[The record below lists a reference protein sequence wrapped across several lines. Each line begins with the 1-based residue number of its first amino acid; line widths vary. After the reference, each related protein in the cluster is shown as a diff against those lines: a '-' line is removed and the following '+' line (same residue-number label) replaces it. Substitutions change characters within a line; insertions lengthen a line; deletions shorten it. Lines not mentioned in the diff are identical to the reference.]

1 MNIKLTFFS
10 GLLSLFSCLAAWGGE
25 NATVTLAKSADG
37 KTLTITA
44 SGDITNYS
52 ETIHETSYSFNSTAV
67 GKVFTL
73 EPEGNYKSVTDGTAY
88 VSSSS
93 YFKEI
98 QGEMTEIDDFT
109 NQKNYF
115 STSTAQ
121 SWTQK
126 AFAEAYTYSR
136 NNPVEGTN
144 NTKYWT
150 TNETPKKVDENTEIT
165 NDICVASSYNQDWD
179 LREWV
184 DGSDNGDNYYKSI
197 SGDGLNNYITT
208 TTTYTAKQTFYYS
221 TDGGSTFTKVEDGQ
235 TFVYNES
242 YNYYTVASST
252 YQPYTDDEKAAWV
265 TNDNSGFV
273 TTNTTTSDMT
283 FEQMLKAEMKNGS
296 YEKIVFVKADGAES
310 LIITPEIANT
320 LVYPD
325 GSEYSSLKEL
335 DLQATTITT
344 FEGAFVLKDNNNN
357 NKTITHPNILRL
369 PSSTQTTIASGHL
382 NFTSLNGLTLLDISA
397 LNLTDE
403 KVGYLPTNYGSSNFN
418 VLDMKNLDS
427 ERLKERWGAKYFN
440 VFSPKETVEGE
451 PSEINVFVRTLSTLE
466 LAGNAS
472 GYVNVVVSSN
482 DPNIFGSVDNMKT
495 FMTKVNG
502 ITGIKNLVL
511 AKVATHGSQT
521 YDITNLTNNE
531 VIRIIMP
538 DNQNLETVTNASHNP
553 ILQSYISKTL
563 GWGTNAKNIEVIKV
577 FTPGDLARISSAH
590 YYSSDID
597 NAYWQEYHGEL
608 NADDI
613 GFLENV
619 KNDRLNLAKATYQ
632 DDAMKEKI
640 LHQFSNENI
649 KYLALPDFGT
659 EPTDP
664 LYNDLFENCK
674 NLKAVG
680 QYVSDK
686 EKLNVNTEEEGALNV
701 YTKEEGAVR
710 YITEMLSGLTN
721 QNRNIKY
728 AKISGTL
735 KAEDIFASGS
745 NSKIDADGHAY
756 FTPEVN
762 EYAYSQTRTMGAA
775 QVDGETLSDG
785 ALNNVNLVALD
796 LSDATFSHIEDMTL
810 SALNILGSTA
820 KEVKIPTHESVTELP
835 ADFLNFSGCTIDNI
849 CIPGN
854 IKKIHARAFQSC
866 NLKYIWTTGTDENIK
881 YDNGAMC
888 IQSDKTLSKTYE
900 KGAELAYGTYTFS
913 PNLEFI
919 GSYAFSGSTNVHDV
933 YMLGENAPECLVN
946 AFSTVSYVAN
956 NAYADFEGAVN
967 REVYRNSGYAFMTV
981 LHFPSTCTDNE
992 AKLYTDITREYSLAS
1007 DETDDKGKT
1016 KYYPTQAEWNRS
1028 FVQGTTGYLWN
1039 AYCAKRNGLTDKA
1052 QAFYENSKS
1061 TNGINI
1067 SYVTSRPQTEYQ
1079 TESNKLY
1086 ETNDYENKSKS
1097 VFYDTDVTNTVASES
1112 LEYDKTLYAKDY
1124 RGWHQFVLTSYT
1136 STGTVPTYSKDFSDF
1151 SDNEWWTI
1159 CEPFPLTA
1167 GELKKVFGNEVKLVK
1182 LISVTRDVANQKI
1195 ILNFGENLVSGKN
1208 AYVNDY
1214 GYTLEAGVPYLI
1226 KPALEKGWTVD
1237 SRLLKYEQSDEA
1249 HGASRFAPKTAGELQ
1264 TILKDGKYTVDA
1276 IVINNTGENK
1286 ELTQT
1291 REDGKEIHTNLNY
1304 TMLGTF
1310 YLHYLPKY
1318 CYFLGWDSKTEKVTF
1333 YWKNNDVQM
1342 GELSWNPY
1350 TAVIVPNYVNKG
1362 FITPNGTFET
1372 VHYAYSDNGN
1382 GEIGINDDY
1391 KGTTPS
1397 NSKRM
1402 ALSFD
1407 YIEDDDSVTSI
1418 ENIHFDGNEIYGTD
1432 IYNINGQLVRKNS
1445 DASNLSKGIYI
1456 INGKKHIV
1464 K

>member
-1 MNIKLTFFS
+1 MRNRGGGKSTVSATF
-10 GLLSLFSCLAAWGGE
+10 
-25 NATVTLAKSADG
+25 TKSDEG
-37 KTLTITA
+37 KTLTITGK
-44 SGDITNYS
+44 GDLTNFS
-52 ETIHETSYSFNSTAV
+52 EKTTITSYTFNESAE
-67 GKVFTL
+67 GKVFTTTDNT
-73 EPEGNYKSVTDGTAY
+73 NYSSVKENDNYSTNTAY
-88 VSSSS
+88 
-93 YFKEI
+93 Y
-98 QGEMTEIDDFT
+98 
-109 NQKNYF
+109 
-115 STSTAQ
+115 
-121 SWTQK
+121 K
-126 AFAEAYTYSR
+126 AL
-136 NNPVEGTN
+136 V
-144 NTKYWT
+144 
-150 TNETPKKVDENTEIT
+150 
-165 NDICVASSYNQDWD
+165 
-179 LREWV
+179 
-184 DGSDNGDNYYKSI
+184 
-197 SGDGLNNYITT
+197 TT
-208 TTTYTAKQTFYYS
+208 TQINNLLESTIIDSKYTLYSWNGAKLESQPLYASNANSTEGGNLTYV
-221 TDGGSTFTKVEDGQ
+221 TKVESSWGIPTEGTYYVYEDENGKWTTTWDNKKYTALSRQDMIEEGFIIAETKFKTKVNIYMSLDG
-235 TFVYNES
+235 TESNLTTLTAGTEYTYNS
-242 YNYYTVASST
+242 SATYYTGEVSYVE
-252 YQPYTDDEKAAWV
+252 YQDTESWITA
-265 TNDNSGFV
+265 DNSGFV

-369 PSSTQTTIASGHL
+369 PSSTQTTIDSGHL

-403 KVGYLPTNYGSSNFN
+403 QVGYLPTNYGSSNFN

-427 ERLKERWGAKYFN
+427 ENLKERWGAKYFN
-440 VFSPKETVEGE
+440 VFSPKETAEGE

-577 FTPGDLARISSAH
+577 FTPGDLAKISSAH

-613 GFLENV
+613 DFLENV
-619 KNDRLNLAKATYQ
+619 KNDRLNLAKATYP
-632 DDAMKEKI
+632 DDIDSEQR
-640 LHQFSNENI
+640 LHQFSNDNI
-649 KYLALPDFGT
+649 EYLAWPDFGT
-659 EPTDP
+659 EPTEP
-664 LYNDLFENCK
+664 LYKDLFENCE

-680 QYVSDK
+680 QYVSAK
-686 EKLNVNTEEEGALNV
+686 EKLNVN
-701 YTKEEGAVR
+701 TKEEGAVR
-710 YITEMLSGLTN
+710 YITEMLSDLTDKN
-721 QNRNIKY
+721 TKIKY

-735 KAEDIFASGS
+735 KAEDIFASG
-745 NSKIDADGHAY
+745 NNAKIDADGHAY
-756 FTPEVN
+756 FTPEVD

-775 QVDGETLSDG
+775 QVDKETLSDG
-785 ALNNVNLVALD
+785 ALNNVNLIALD

-835 ADFLNFSGCTIDNI
+835 ADFLNISGCTIEKI

-854 IKKIHARAFQSC
+854 IKKIHARAFYATP
-866 NLKYIWTTGTDENIK
+866 LKYIWTTGDDANVK
-881 YDNGAMC
+881 YDNGAKYLL
-888 IQSDKTLSKTYE
+888 SDNTTLSDTYE
-900 KGAELAYGTYTFS
+900 DGATMKYGTFTFS

-919 GSYAFSGSTNVHDV
+919 GSYAFGGSINVHDV
-933 YMLGENAPECLVN
+933 YMLGRKAPVCLVD

-956 NAYADFEGAVN
+956 NSYMTFNGTVN
-967 REVYRNSGYAFMTV
+967 REAYKNTEYAFMTV
-981 LHFPSTCTDNE
+981 LHFPSTCTDDE
-992 AKLYTDITREYSLAS
+992 AKLYTDITREYSIAS
-1007 DETDDKGKT
+1007 DEMDDKGKT
-1016 KYYPTQAEWNRS
+1016 VYYPTQAEWNRS

-1039 AYCAKRNGLTDKA
+1039 AYCAVRNGLSGSA
-1052 QAFYENSKS
+1052 QCFYENSKCE
-1061 TNGINI
+1061 TGINI
-1067 SYVTSRPQTEYQ
+1067 NYVTGRSQSEYQ
-1079 TESNKLY
+1079 TLSNKYY
-1086 ETNDYENKSKS
+1086 EKNDYAGKDKC
-1097 VFYDTDVTNTVASES
+1097 VFYNTATEGSEK
-1112 LEYDKTLYAKDY
+1112 LAYDEKLYDNDY
-1124 RGWHQFVLTSYT
+1124 RGWHQFVLTSY
-1136 STGTVPTYSKDFSDF
+1136 SYTGKTPKYKKDFSDF
-1151 SDNEWWTI
+1151 KDNEWWTI

-1167 GELKKVFGNEVKLVK
+1167 DELKQVFGDEVKLVK
-1182 LISVTRDVANQKI
+1182 LVSVTRNVAGKAI
-1195 ILNFGENLVSGKN
+1195 TLNFGKNLVSGEG
-1208 AYVNDY
+1208 AYVNQS
-1214 GYTLEAGVPYLI
+1214 GYTMEAGVPYLI
-1226 KPALEKGWTVD
+1226 KPALAEGWTVD
-1237 SRLLKYEQSDEA
+1237 SRVLEYTQDNTTNDV
-1249 HGASRFAPKTAGELQ
+1249 SRFAPKTADELQ
-1264 TILKDGKYTVDA
+1264 NLLSAGKYTVDA
-1276 IVINNTGENK
+1276 IVINNTGDSQEPTIEK
-1286 ELTQT
+1286 
-1291 REDGKEIHTNLNY
+1291 DGHEVHTNLTY
-1304 TMLGTF
+1304 TMIGTF
-1310 YLHYLPKY
+1310 YLHYMPKY
-1318 CYFLGWDSKTEKVTF
+1318 CYFLGWDSKTNSVTF
-1333 YWKNNDVQM
+1333 YWKNNDVQK

-1350 TAVIVPNYVNKG
+1350 TAVIVPNYVDNG

-1372 VHYAYSDNGN
+1372 VHYAYSDNG
-1382 GEIGINDDY
+1382 EIGINDDY
-1391 KGTTPS
+1391 KGTTTS

>member
-1 MNIKLTFFS
+1 MLCR
-10 GLLSLFSCLAAWGGE
+10 LGGE
-25 NATVTLAKSADG
+25 NANVTLTKSDDG

-52 ETIHETSYSFNSTAV
+52 KTIHETSYSFNSTAV
-67 GKVFTL
+67 GNVFTL
-73 EPEGNYKSVTDGTAY
+73 VSEGNYQSVTDGTAY

-93 YFKEI
+93 YYKEI
-98 QGEMTEIDDFT
+98 QGEKTEIQNFI

-115 STSTAQ
+115 YTSTEQ

-126 AFAEAYTYSR
+126 AIDEAYTYMR
-136 NNPVEGTN
+136 NNQIDE
-144 NTKYWT
+144 TKYWT
-150 TNETPKKVDENTEIT
+150 IGTPKKVDGNTPIT
-165 NDICVASSYNQDWD
+165 NNICVASSSTDWD

-184 DGSDNGDNYYKSI
+184 NNTGDIDKYYKSI
-197 SGDGLNNYITT
+197 SGDDLNDYITT
-208 TTTYTAKQTFYYS
+208 TTTYTASQTFYYS
-221 TDGGSTFTKVEDGQ
+221 TDGGSTLTKVEKGQ

-242 YNYYTVASST
+242 YKYYTVASST
-252 YQPYTDDEKAAWV
+252 YEAYTDDEKAAWV
-265 TNDNSGFV
+265 TNDNSGFI
-273 TTNTTTSDMT
+273 TTAQIEKNMT
-283 FEQMLKAEMKNGS
+283 FVQMLAANMKSGS

-310 LIITPEIANT
+310 LIINPEIANT

-335 DLQATTITT
+335 DLKETTITT
-344 FEGAFVLKDNNNN
+344 FEGAFVLKDNYNN

-369 PSSTQTTIASGHL
+369 PSSTQTTIGSGHL
-382 NFTSLNGLTLLDISA
+382 NFTSLNGLSLLDISA

-403 KVGYLPTNYGSSNFN
+403 QVGYLTTNYGNSNFN
-418 VLDMKNLDS
+418 VLDKKNLDS
-427 ERLKERWGAKYFN
+427 ESLKNKKRWGEKSFN
-440 VFSPKETVEGE
+440 VFSPKETAESE
-451 PSEINVFVRTLSTLE
+451 PSEINVFVGTLSTLD
-466 LAGNAS
+466 LVGNAS

-482 DPNIFGSVDNMKT
+482 DGNSVGSVENMKT

-502 ITGIKNLVL
+502 VTGIKNLVL
-511 AKVATHGSQT
+511 AKVATYGSQN
-521 YDITNLTNNE
+521 YDITDLTNTK

-538 DNQNLETVTNASHNP
+538 DNQNLETVKNASHNP
-553 ILQSYISKTL
+553 ILQSYFSKTL
-563 GWGTNAKNIEVIKV
+563 GWGTDAKTVEVIKV
-577 FTPGDLARISSAH
+577 FTPGDLAKISSAH

-619 KNDRLNLAKATYQ
+619 KNDRLNLANATYP
-632 DDAMKEKI
+632 DDKENEKR
-640 LHQFSNENI
+640 LHQFSNDNI
-649 KYLALPDFGT
+649 EYLAWPDFGT
-659 EPTDP
+659 EPTEP
-664 LYNDLFENCK
+664 LYNDLFANCE

-680 QYVSDK
+680 QYVSAK
-686 EKLNVNTEEEGALNV
+686 TKLNVNT
-701 YTKEEGAVR
+701 KKEGAVR
-710 YITEMLSGLTN
+710 YITEMLSDLTDKN
-721 QNRNIKY
+721 TKIKY

-735 KAEDIFASGS
+735 KAEDIFASG
-745 NSKIDADGHAY
+745 NNAKIDADGHAY
-756 FTPEVN
+756 FTPGVD

-835 ADFLNFSGCTIDNI
+835 ADFLNISGCTIDKI

-900 KGAELAYGTYTFS
+900 KGATLAYGTYTFS

-933 YMLGENAPECLVN
+933 YMLGEKAPVCLVN

-956 NAYADFEGAVN
+956 NSYASFEGTVN
-967 REVYRNSGYAFMTV
+967 REVYRNSEYAFMTV

-1052 QAFYENSKS
+1052 QAFYESSKS

-1112 LEYDKTLYAKDY
+1112 LEYDKTLYANDY

-1159 CEPFPLTA
+1159 CEPFPLKA
-1167 GELKKVFGNEVKLVK
+1167 DELKRVFGDEVKLVK
-1182 LISVTRDVANQKI
+1182 LISVTRDVANQTI
-1195 ILNFGENLVSGKN
+1195 TLNFGKNLVSGEN
-1208 AYVNDY
+1208 AYVNDD

-1226 KPALEKGWTVD
+1226 KPALEKGWNVD
-1237 SRLLKYEQSDEA
+1237 SRLLKYEQSDEVN
-1249 HGASRFAPKTAGELQ
+1249 GASRFAPKTAGELQ
-1264 TILKDGKYTVDA
+1264 TILEKGKYTVDA
-1276 IVINNTGENK
+1276 IVKNNTPENP
-1286 ELTQT
+1286 EPTQT
-1291 REDGKEIHTNLNY
+1291 REDGTLIHKYLNY

-1310 YLHYLPKY
+1310 YLHYMPKY
-1318 CYFLGWDSKTEKVTF
+1318 CYFLGWDSKTKSVTF
-1333 YWKNNDVQM
+1333 YWKNNDVQK

-1362 FITPNGTFET
+1362 FFTPNGFFDT
-1372 VHYAYSDNGN
+1372 VHYEYSNND
-1382 GEIGINDDY
+1382 EIGINDDY
-1391 KGTTPS
+1391 DYKGTTTS

-1402 ALSFD
+1402 ALSFE

>member
-1 MNIKLTFFS
+1 MNIKQTFFS

-25 NATVTLAKSADG
+25 NATVTLTKSDDG

-73 EPEGNYKSVTDGTAY
+73 VSEGNYKSVTDGTAY

-93 YFKEI
+93 YYKEI
-98 QGEMTEIDDFT
+98 LGEKTKIDDFI
-109 NQKNYF
+109 NQKNNYF
-115 STSTAQ
+115 STSTAK

-126 AFAEAYTYSR
+126 AIDEAWTYIR
-136 NNPVEGTN
+136 NNAVAGTN

-150 TNETPKKVDENTEIT
+150 IGKPQKVGGNTEIT
-165 NDICVASSYNQDWD
+165 NDICVVSSSDKDWD

-184 DGSDNGDNYYKSI
+184 SSTGDNDNYYKSI
-197 SGDGLNNYITT
+197 SGDDLNNYITT

-221 TDGGSTFTKVEDGQ
+221 TDEGSTLTKVEPGQ
-235 TFVYNES
+235 TFVYNEI
-242 YNYYTVASST
+242 YTYYTVASST
-252 YQPYTDDEKAAWV
+252 YEAYTVDEKAAWV
-265 TNDNSGFV
+265 TGDNSGYI
-273 TTNTTTSDMT
+273 TTAQIEKNMT
-283 FEQMLKAEMKNGS
+283 FVQMLEAKMKSGS

-335 DLQATTITT
+335 DLKETTITT
-344 FEGAFVLKDNNNN
+344 FEGAFVLKDNYNN
-357 NKTITHPNILRL
+357 NKIITHPNILRL

-382 NFTSLNGLTLLDISA
+382 DFTSLNGLTLLDISA

-440 VFSPKETVEGE
+440 VFSPKETAEGE
-451 PSEINVFVRTLSTLE
+451 PSEINVFVRTLSTLD

-482 DPNIFGSVDNMKT
+482 DGNTIGSVENMKT
-495 FMTKVNG
+495 FMTKVNDV
-502 ITGIKNLVL
+502 TGIKNLVL
-511 AKVATHGSQT
+511 AKVATYGSQN
-521 YDITNLTNNE
+521 YNITGLTNTE
-531 VIRIIMP
+531 VLRIIMP
-538 DNQNLETVTNASHNP
+538 DNQDLDKVTNASHKP

-563 GWGTNAKNIEVIKV
+563 GWGTDAKTVEVIKV
-577 FTPGDLARISSAH
+577 FTPGDLAKISSAH

-619 KNDRLNLAKATYQ
+619 KNDRLNLANATYP
-632 DDAMKEKI
+632 DDKENEER
-640 LHQFSNENI
+640 LHQFRNDNI
-649 KYLALPDFGT
+649 EYLAWPDFGT
-659 EPTDP
+659 EPTEP
-664 LYNDLFENCK
+664 LYNDLFANCK

-680 QYVSDK
+680 QYVSAK
-686 EKLNVNTEEEGALNV
+686 TKLNVNT
-701 YTKEEGAVR
+701 KKEGAVR

-735 KAEDIFASGS
+735 KAEDIFASG
-745 NSKIDADGHAY
+745 NNAKIDADGHAY
-756 FTPEVN
+756 FTPEVD

-785 ALNNVNLVALD
+785 ALNNVNLIALD

-810 SALNILGSTA
+810 SALNILGQTA
-820 KEVKIPTHESVTELP
+820 KEVKIPTDKSVTELP

-854 IKKIHARAFQSC
+854 IKKIHARAFKATP
-866 NLKYIWTTGTDENIK
+866 LKYIWTTGDDADVK
-881 YDNGAMC
+881 YDNGAKYLLK
-888 IQSDKTLSKTYE
+888 DNTLSDTY
-900 KGAELAYGTYTFS
+900 KDGATMKYGTFTFS

-919 GSYAFSGSTNVHDV
+919 GSYAFLSSINVHDV
-933 YMLGENAPECLVN
+933 YMLGRKAPVCLVD

-956 NAYADFEGAVN
+956 NSYMTFNGTVN
-967 REVYRNSGYAFMTV
+967 REAYKNTEYAFMTV
-981 LHFPSTCTDNE
+981 LHFPSTCTDAE
-992 AKLYTDITREYSLAS
+992 AKLYTDITREYSIAS
-1007 DETDDKGKT
+1007 DEMDDKGKT
-1016 KYYPTQAEWNRS
+1016 VYYPTQAEWNRS

-1039 AYCAKRNGLTDKA
+1039 AYCAVRNGLSGSA
-1052 QAFYENSKS
+1052 QCFYESS
-1061 TNGINI
+1061 TSTTGINI
-1067 SYVTSRPQTEYQ
+1067 SYETGRLQSKYQ
-1079 TESNKLY
+1079 TLSNECYEKNDYAGKTECVFYNTATEGSEKLAYDEKLY
-1086 ETNDYENKSKS
+1086 DN
-1097 VFYDTDVTNTVASES
+1097 
-1112 LEYDKTLYAKDY
+1112 DY
-1124 RGWHQFVLTSYT
+1124 RGWHQFVLTSY
-1136 STGTVPTYSKDFSDF
+1136 SYTGKTPKYKKDFSDF
-1151 SDNEWWTI
+1151 KDNEWWTI
-1159 CEPFPLTA
+1159 CEPFPMTA
-1167 GELKKVFGNEVKLVK
+1167 AELKKVFGKDVKLVK
-1182 LISVTRDVANQKI
+1182 LVSVTRDVAGKAI
-1195 ILNFGENLVSGKN
+1195 TLNFGQNLVSDDDAN
-1208 AYVNDY
+1208 
-1214 GYTLEAGVPYLI
+1214 GYTMEAGVPYLI
-1226 KPALEKGWTVD
+1226 KPALAEGWTVD
-1237 SRLLKYEQSDEA
+1237 SRVLEYTQNEDN
-1249 HGASRFAPKTAGELQ
+1249 ASRFAPKTADQLQ
-1264 TILKDGKYTVDA
+1264 KLLSDGKYTVDA
-1276 IVINNTGENK
+1276 IVINNTGDSQEPTEVKDGHEVHKN
-1286 ELTQT
+1286 LT
-1291 REDGKEIHTNLNY
+1291 Y
-1304 TMLGTF
+1304 TMIGTF
-1310 YLHYLPKY
+1310 YLHYMPKY
-1318 CYFLGWDSKTEKVTF
+1318 CYFLGWDSKTNRVTF
-1333 YWKNNDVQM
+1333 YWKNNDVQK

-1350 TAVIVPNYVNKG
+1350 TAVIVPNYINNG
-1362 FITPNGTFET
+1362 FFIPNGTFET
-1372 VHYAYSDNGN
+1372 VHYAYSNN

-1391 KGTTPS
+1391 EGTTPS

-1402 ALSFD
+1402 ALKFD

>member
-1 MNIKLTFFS
+1 MTLT
-10 GLLSLFSCLAAWGGE
+10 
-25 NATVTLAKSADG
+25 KSDDG

-73 EPEGNYKSVTDGTAY
+73 EPEGNYQSVTDGTAY

-98 QGEMTEIDDFT
+98 QGDKTVIDDFI
-109 NQKNYF
+109 NKVNYF
-115 STSTAQ
+115 STSTVQ

-126 AFAEAYTYSR
+126 AIDEAWTYIR
-136 NNPVEGTN
+136 NNAVAGTN

-150 TNETPKKVDENTEIT
+150 TSGTPKKVDGNTPIT
-165 NDICVASSYNQDWD
+165 NNICVASSSTDWD
-179 LREWV
+179 LREYV
-184 DGSDNGDNYYKSI
+184 DGTDNGDKYYKSI

-221 TDGGSTFTKVEDGQ
+221 TDGGLTLTKVESGQ
-235 TFVYNES
+235 TFVYNDS
-242 YNYYTVASST
+242 YTYYTVASST
-252 YQPYTDDEKAAWV
+252 YQPYTVDEKAAWV
-265 TNDNSGFV
+265 TNDNSGFI
-273 TTNTTTSDMT
+273 TTAQIEKNMT

-296 YEKIVFVKADGAES
+296 YEKIVFVRADGAES

-335 DLQATTITT
+335 DLKETTITT
-344 FEGAFVLKDNNNN
+344 FEGAFVLKDNYNN
-357 NKTITHPNILRL
+357 NKTVTHPNILRL
-369 PSSTQTTIASGHL
+369 PSSTQTTISSGHL
-382 NFTSLNGLTLLDISA
+382 NFKSLNGLTLLDIST
-397 LNLTDE
+397 LSLTNDA
-403 KVGYLPTNYGSSNFN
+403 VGYLTTNNESNNCN
-418 VLDMKNLDS
+418 VLDVKNLDS
-427 ERLKERWGAKYFN
+427 ESLKVRWGAKYFN
-440 VFSPKETVEGE
+440 VFSPKETAEGE
-451 PSEINVFVRTLSTLE
+451 PSEINVFVRTLSTLD
-466 LAGNAS
+466 LVGNAS

-482 DPNIFGSVDNMKT
+482 DGNTIGSVENMKT
-495 FMTKVNG
+495 FMTKVKG
-502 ITGIKNLVL
+502 VKGIKNLVL
-511 AKVATHGSQT
+511 AKVATYGSQT

-577 FTPGDLARISSAH
+577 FTPGDLAEISSAH

-619 KNDRLNLAKATYQ
+619 KNDRLNLANATYP
-632 DDAMKEKI
+632 DDKENEER
-640 LHQFSNENI
+640 LHQFRNDNI
-649 KYLALPDFGT
+649 EYLAWPDFGT
-659 EPTDP
+659 EPTEP
-664 LYNDLFENCK
+664 LYNDLFANCK

-680 QYVSDK
+680 QYVSAK
-686 EKLNVNTEEEGALNV
+686 TKLNVNT
-701 YTKEEGAVR
+701 KKEGAVR

-785 ALNNVNLVALD
+785 ALNNVNLIALD

-820 KEVKIPTHESVTELP
+820 KEVKIPTDKSVTELP

-854 IKKIHARAFQSC
+854 IKKIHARAFKATP
-866 NLKYIWTTGTDENIK
+866 LKYIWTTGDDADVK
-881 YDNGAMC
+881 YDNGAKYLLK
-888 IQSDKTLSKTYE
+888 DNTLSDTY
-900 KGAELAYGTYTFS
+900 KDGATMKYGTFTFS

-919 GSYAFSGSTNVHDV
+919 GSYAFLSSINVHDV
-933 YMLGENAPECLVN
+933 YMLGRKAPVCLVD

-956 NAYADFEGAVN
+956 NSYTEFNGTVN
-967 REVYRNSGYAFMTV
+967 REAYKNTEYAFMTV
-981 LHFPSTCTDNE
+981 LHFPSTCTDAE
-992 AKLYTDITREYSLAS
+992 AKLYTDITREYSIAS
-1007 DETDDKGKT
+1007 DEMDDKGKT
-1016 KYYPTQAEWNRS
+1016 VYYPTQAEWNRS

-1039 AYCAKRNGLTDKA
+1039 AYCAVRNGLSGSA
-1052 QAFYENSKS
+1052 QCFYESS
-1061 TNGINI
+1061 TSTTGINI
-1067 SYVTSRPQTEYQ
+1067 SYETGRLQSKYQ
-1079 TESNKLY
+1079 TLSNECY
-1086 ETNDYENKSKS
+1086 EKNDYAGKTEC
-1097 VFYDTDVTNTVASES
+1097 VFYNTATEGSEK
-1112 LEYDKTLYAKDY
+1112 LAYDENLYDNDY
-1124 RGWHQFVLTSYT
+1124 RGWHQFVLTSY
-1136 STGTVPTYSKDFSDF
+1136 SYTGKTPKYKKDFSDF
-1151 SDNEWWTI
+1151 KDNEWWTI
-1159 CEPFPLTA
+1159 CEPFPMTA
-1167 GELKKVFGNEVKLVK
+1167 AELKKVFGKDVKLVK
-1182 LISVTRDVANQKI
+1182 LVSVTRDVAGKAI
-1195 ILNFGENLVSGKN
+1195 TLNFGQNLVSDDDAN
-1208 AYVNDY
+1208 
-1214 GYTLEAGVPYLI
+1214 GYTMEAGVPYLI
-1226 KPALEKGWTVD
+1226 KPALAEGWTVD
-1237 SRLLKYEQSDEA
+1237 SRVLEYTQNEDN
-1249 HGASRFAPKTAGELQ
+1249 ASRFAPKTADQLQ
-1264 TILKDGKYTVDA
+1264 KLLSDGKYTVDA
-1276 IVINNTGENK
+1276 IVINNTGNSQEPTIEK
-1286 ELTQT
+1286 DGLTVH
-1291 REDGKEIHTNLNY
+1291 KNLTY
-1304 TMLGTF
+1304 TMIGTF
-1310 YLHYLPKY
+1310 YLHYMPKY
-1318 CYFLGWDSKTEKVTF
+1318 CYFLGWDSKTNRVTF
-1333 YWKNNDVQM
+1333 YWKNNDVQK

-1350 TAVIVPNYVNKG
+1350 TAVIVPNYVDNG

-1372 VHYAYSDNGN
+1372 VHYAYSNN

-1391 KGTTPS
+1391 EGTTPS

-1402 ALSFD
+1402 ALKFD